1 MSCEDAFKR
10 LENQLQRVNIYIDR
24 GYVNKEEIII
34 YVNYSFFTYI
44 IEHNSPSVVC
54 VKDFSQA
61 KTFYKGFRI
70 IVKSIDNYYNIKSY
84 KEKGVIKLD
93 DYC

>member
-10 LENQLQRVNIYIDR
+10 LENQLQRVYAYIDS
-24 GYVNKEEIII
+24 GYVNKEDIII

-44 IEHNSPSVVC
+44 VEHNSPSVVC
-54 VKDFSQA
+54 VNDFSQE
-61 KTFYKGFRI
+61 KVLYKGFRI
-70 IVKSIDNYYNIKSY
+70 IVKSINNYYNIRLY
-84 KEKGVIKLD
+84 KEKGVISLD